1 MKLLQLFCEMPT
13 EEFMI
18 QLLNCYGVQNLSDQH
33 DFTKN
38 DLTELKT
45 VDKLNDLIPELIMYY
60 LPCKGKIYL
69 NDINEKRSITILAQ
83 FLKLF
88 DYRLMREEKIINK
101 KKIIFYH
108 IQKLED
114 SKLHILRNINNY
126 EINFK

>member
-38 DLTELKT
+38 DLMELKT

-88 DYRLMREEKIINK
+88 DYSLMREEKIINK

>member
-1 MKLLQLFCEMPT
+1 MKLLQLFCEMPS

-18 QLLNCYGVQNLSDQH
+18 QLLNCYGVQNFADQH

-38 DLTELKT
+38 DLLELKT

>member
-1 MKLLQLFCEMPT
+1 MKLLQLFCEMPS

-18 QLLNCYGVQNLSDQH
+18 QLLNCYGVQNFTDQH

-38 DLTELKT
+38 DLMELKT